1 MRSVVR
7 RGRAPSPGPGTVAL
21 LAAVVLGAG
30 CGFDSPPRPVAE
42 PVTDAAPP
50 EVGRDD
56 DGVRRVRNHT
66 PPERLIVYDEPSTD
80 ARLLFLGRRAARP
93 LADGRTLWRDDERAR
108 AVLFD
113 RARIDTVL
121 PRSAHDS
128 AASLRP
134 RVRTRTVDAFAL
146 APVRPDDPL
155 VELLDDGGE
164 VRRAVGAVRVPENGL
179 LGELANAGR
188 AALDADGGV
197 YFAAA
202 LEPELRYYDADGRL
216 DWRAEWT
223 PADPPSPPRLRTRDG
238 SLAADYTVLQTALA
252 LGPDGRAYLL
262 APDTAEGRD
271 RVLVF
276 DDRGSWIREGRVSS
290 GHAVYVDPDGRIAT
304 LPPAL
309 ALGRS
314 HGKDR
319 TPFEPF
325 ALPTLAGRDTVRLTD
340 LSGRIAVLNFWA
352 SWCGPC
358 RDEMPLLDAYA
369 RELDSTRVVVL
380 GLNEDV
386 DPAAGLD
393 FARELGIGF
402 TSVQGR
408 GRLRRRYG
416 YVGLP
421 YTVILDADQRIIRT
435 VYGFGRDI

>member
-1 MRSVVR
+1 MRSISR
-7 RGRAPSPGPGTVAL
+7 RGRARAPGSGAFVL
-21 LAAVVLGAG
+21 LAALLGAG

-42 PVTDAAPP
+42 PVADAQPP
-50 EVGRDD
+50 EIGRDD
-56 DGVRRVRNHT
+56 DGVRRVRNVTASEH
-66 PPERLIVYDEPSTD
+66 LIIDDEPSRD

-93 LADGRTLWRDDERAR
+93 LADGRELWPDDERAR
-108 AVLFD
+108 LVLFD
-113 RARIDTVL
+113 RAGIDTVL
-121 PRSAHDS
+121 PLSARDT
-128 AASLRP
+128 APSLRP
-134 RVRTRTVDAFAL
+134 RVRTRSVDAFAL

-155 VELLDDGGE
+155 VELLDEDGRA
-164 VRRAVGAVRVPENGL
+164 RRAVGAVRVPENGMI
-179 LGELANAGR
+179 GELVNAGR
-188 AALDADGGV
+188 AVLDPDGGV

-202 LEPELRYYDADGRL
+202 LEPELRYYDPDGRL
-216 DWRAEWT
+216 GWRAEWT
-223 PADPPSPPRLRTRDG
+223 PAEPPAPPRLRARDG
-238 SLAADYTVLQTALA
+238 SLAADYTVVQTALA
-252 LGPDGRAYLL
+252 LGPDGRAYVLT
-262 APDTAEGRD
+262 PDTAEGWD

-276 DDRGSWIREGRVSS
+276 DDGGSWIREGRVSS
-290 GHAVYVDPDGRIAT
+290 GHAVFADPDGRVAA
-304 LPPAL
+304 LPPAV

-314 HGKDR
+314 HGEDR
-319 TPFEPF
+319 TPLEPF

-340 LSGRIAVLNFWA
+340 LRGRIAVLNFWA

-358 RDEMPLLDAYA
+358 RDELPLLDAYA

-386 DPAAGLD
+386 DPAAGLA